1 MRAYTH
7 LTYTAR
13 LRMERLFKDKV
24 DYKQIADI
32 LKVHISTVYRERK
45 RGSYIKRDY
54 QYRYVEDYSAE
65 VAQARYEAGL
75 EARGAK
81 MKLGNDQELA
91 NYIETKI
98 ADEKYSPEAVIG
110 EIKAKGLKFKTS
122 ICVQTLYSY
131 IDKGVF
137 LRVTNKSLP
146 LKANKKRKY
155 RKVRP
160 IKSRPLGESI
170 EDRPKD
176 VKERNDFGHWEMDT
190 VKGKRSSRVSLLVL
204 TERKT
209 RKEIIMKLTPHSAE
223 NVVTALNSIETKLKD
238 KFKKIFKS
246 ITCDNGAEFSYYNEL
261 KKSIYGGDRTHIY
274 YCHPYS
280 SFERGTNENCNRL
293 IRRHIPKGTPIEER
307 SLDEIKA
314 IEDWINNYPRKI
326 FNYRSAQELF
336 DEEMALIG

>member
-45 RGSYIKRDY
+45 RGLYIKRDY

-137 LRVTNKSLP
+137 CVLP
-146 LKANKKRKY
+146 TSRYHLK
-155 RKVRP
+155 
-160 IKSRPLGESI
+160 L
-170 EDRPKD
+170 
-176 VKERNDFGHWEMDT
+176 
-190 VKGKRSSRVSLLVL
+190 
-204 TERKT
+204 T
-209 RKEIIMKLTPHSAE
+209 RKE
-223 NVVTALNSIETKLKD
+223 NIEK
-238 KFKKIFKS
+238 
-246 ITCDNGAEFSYYNEL
+246 
-261 KKSIYGGDRTHIY
+261 
-274 YCHPYS
+274 
-280 SFERGTNENCNRL
+280 
-293 IRRHIPKGTPIEER
+293 
-307 SLDEIKA
+307 
-314 IEDWINNYPRKI
+314 
-326 FNYRSAQELF
+326 
-336 DEEMALIG
+336 

>member
-209 RKEIIMKLTPHSAE
+209 RKEIIMKLSPHTAE
-223 NVVTALNSIETKLKD
+223 SVVSSINKIEERLKE

-246 ITCDNGAEFSYYNEL
+246 ITCDNGSEFSYYEEL
-261 KKSIYGGDRTHIY
+261 KKSIFGGDRTHIY

-280 SFERGTNENCNRL
+280 SYERGSNENCNRL
-293 IRRHIPKGTPIEER
+293 IRRHIPKGTPIEDR
-307 SLDEIKA
+307 SDEEIQA
-314 IEDWINNYPRKI
+314 IENWINNYPRKI
-326 FNYRSAQELF
+326 LNYRSAQELF
-336 DEEMALIG
+336 DEEIALIG